1 MITYRK
7 QVSPDSTTPANT
19 GGYVIYQL
27 DLNAAGGGAR
37 MADVEII
44 ASLSTSPFTPLNI
57 STIYYRK
64 LQIID
69 DLIAPNYSGFPD
81 GNSSFTFV
89 TPTTPTNLYLSGI
102 SYQQT
107 NPNRS
112 KIQIQTTNPTGANQA
127 GTCFIHFKINFY

>member
-19 GGYVIYQL
+19 SGYVIYQL
-27 DLNAAGGGAR
+27 DLNTAGGGAR

-64 LQIID
+64 LQIIN
-69 DLIAPNYSGFPD
+69 DLVVPNYSGYPD

-89 TPTTPTNLYLSGI
+89 TPTTPTSLYLSEI
-102 SYQQT
+102 SYRQ
-107 NPNRS
+107 NDPNRNR
-112 KIQIQTTNPTGANQA
+112 IQIKTTNPTGANQA
-127 GTCFIHFKINFY
+127 GTCFVHFKINFY

>member
-7 QVSPDSTTPANT
+7 QVSPNSTTPAST
-19 GGYVIYQL
+19 AGYVIYQL
-27 DLNAAGGGAR
+27 DLNTAGGGAK

-64 LQIID
+64 LQIVD
-69 DLIAPNYSGFPD
+69 PLVSPNYTGWTAG
-81 GNSSFTFV
+81 GNSSFNYV
-89 TPTTPTNLYLSGI
+89 LDTPSNLYLSEI
-102 SYQQT
+102 SYRQT
-107 NPNRS
+107 DPDKNN
-112 KIQIQTTNPTGANQA
+112 IQIKTTNPTVSSQS